1 MRYNVE
7 IKAGSEDY
15 NKYLE
20 SLGYKQMLN
29 ILISRID
36 RDEKR
41 MLKMVGAGHAL
52 LDGVMQVAQ
61 NQNAGQEHIQSN
73 LGHGNAEQGAP
84 DTINRK
90 YDGQSLDDH
99 AGSAVPATGIGLA
112 VILFHNLVDV
122 GSRTDFDFGL
132 HNFGFLFHSY

>member
-29 ILISRID
+29 ILISRVD

-41 MLKMVGAGHAL
+41 MLKINTKSKIIITGAEPSKYVYFTI
-52 LDGVMQVAQ
+52 DNRPCCVKYWIFSQTKRKWEGVC
-61 NQNAGQEHIQSN
+61 SFFW
-73 LGHGNAEQGAP
+73 AEKLEGE
-84 DTINRK
+84 DH
-90 YDGQSLDDH
+90 LDD
-99 AGSAVPATGIGLA
+99 
-112 VILFHNLVDV
+112 ILF
-122 GSRTDFDFGL
+122 FDDSPNETTLYIFNG
-132 HNFGFLFHSY
+132 NFTVNYIN

>member
-41 MLKMVGAGHAL
+41 MLKINTKSKIVITGAEPSKYVYFSI
-52 LDGVMQVAQ
+52 DDRPCCVKYWIFSQTKRKWEGVCSFFWAQ
-61 NQNAGQEHIQSN
+61 KLEGEDH
-73 LGHGNAEQGAP
+73 
-84 DTINRK
+84 
-90 YDGQSLDDH
+90 LDD
-99 AGSAVPATGIGLA
+99 
-112 VILFHNLVDV
+112 ILF
-122 GSRTDFDFGL
+122 FDDSPNETTLYIFNG
-132 HNFGFLFHSY
+132 NFTVNYIN

>member
-1 MRYNVE
+1 MRYNIE

-41 MLKMVGAGHAL
+41 MLKINTKSKIVITGAEPGKLVYFFIDERHCFVKFILTTPLINFMSL
-52 LDGVMQVAQ
+52 LYH
-61 NQNAGQEHIQSN
+61 NCKYLSTTN
-73 LGHGNAEQGAP
+73 LN
-84 DTINRK
+84 
-90 YDGQSLDDH
+90 
-99 AGSAVPATGIGLA
+99 
-112 VILFHNLVDV
+112 ILL
-122 GSRTDFDFGL
+122 
-132 HNFGFLFHSY
+132 

>member
-1 MRYNVE
+1 MRYNIE

-41 MLKMVGAGHAL
+41 MLKINTKSKIVITSAEPGKRVYFFIDERPCCVKYWIFSQTKSKWEGVCSYFHASKL
-52 LDGVMQVAQ
+52 EDG
-61 NQNAGQEHIQSN
+61 EDH
-73 LGHGNAEQGAP
+73 
-84 DTINRK
+84 
-90 YDGQSLDDH
+90 LDD
-99 AGSAVPATGIGLA
+99 
-112 VILFHNLVDV
+112 ILFFDDRPANLYIFN
-122 GSRTDFDFGL
+122 G
-132 HNFGFLFHSY
+132 NFTVKYLN

>member
-7 IKAGSEDY
+7 IKTGNEDY

-41 MLKMVGAGHAL
+41 MLKINTKSKIVITSAEPGKRVYFFI
-52 LDGVMQVAQ
+52 DDRDCCINYWIFSQTKSKWEGVCSHFFASKLE
-61 NQNAGQEHIQSN
+61 GEDH
-73 LGHGNAEQGAP
+73 
-84 DTINRK
+84 
-90 YDGQSLDDH
+90 LDD
-99 AGSAVPATGIGLA
+99 
-112 VILFHNLVDV
+112 ILF
-122 GSRTDFDFGL
+122 FDDRPNETTLYIFIG
-132 HNFGFLFHSY
+132 NFTVKYLK

>member
-1 MRYNVE
+1 MRYNIE

-41 MLKMVGAGHAL
+41 MLKINTKSKIVITGAEPGKRVYFFI
-52 LDGVMQVAQ
+52 DERPCCV
-61 NQNAGQEHIQSN
+61 
-73 LGHGNAEQGAP
+73 
-84 DTINRK
+84 K
-90 YDGQSLDDH
+90 YWIFSQ
-99 AGSAVPATGIGLA
+99 T
-112 VILFHNLVDV
+112 
-122 GSRTDFDFGL
+122 
-132 HNFGFLFHSY
+132 